1 MIHVGGLLHSKH
13 ELIKHLQDVVGTN
26 VSSIPQK
33 QYPNPKKKSAT
44 HEGEET
50 KLSI

>member
-33 QYPNPKKKSAT
+33 TIPKSK
-44 HEGEET
+44 EEECN
-50 KLSI
+50 S